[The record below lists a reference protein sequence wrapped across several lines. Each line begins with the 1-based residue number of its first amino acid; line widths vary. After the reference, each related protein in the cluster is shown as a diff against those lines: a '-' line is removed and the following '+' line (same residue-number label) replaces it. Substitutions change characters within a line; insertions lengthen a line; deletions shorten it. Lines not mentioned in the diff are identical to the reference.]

1 MLNRRSFVAA
11 TLAVAATPAAAQT
24 APWPS
29 KPIKLVVPYAPGGTT
44 DVVARMVAE
53 YLGQKLGQNI
63 IVDNKPG
70 KGAMVGTAL
79 VAKAAPDGYTLLV
92 GAPQIVV
99 LNPLFF
105 KDMRYDAVNGFSPI
119 SIAILSPNYIM
130 VHPETPVHSIRDLIG
145 WAKANPGKVFFASS
159 GFGSTGHLTG
169 LLLNKLGGIDMAHIG
184 YKGSA
189 GAVTEVIAGRVPVL
203 VDQPVPGIAQVRA
216 GKLRAIG
223 VGTTTRVPALPEVP
237 TVMEQGVADFE
248 SATWFGFFAP
258 RGTPQ
263 PILDRLTL
271 EVQKAMKLADVQSKF
286 VPSGYVPVGLSQAES
301 AARIEADRK
310 KWTALAVEAGVKPQ

>member
-1 MLNRRSFVAA
+1 MNRILVAL
-11 TLAVAATPAAAQT
+11 LAALLVPGAAFAQ
-24 APWPS
+24 AWPS
-29 KPIKLVVPYAPGGTT
+29 KPIRMIVPYGPGGST
-44 DVVARMVAE
+44 DLTGRVIGEKLQQALGVSIVVENRAGASGQIGAAE
-53 YLGQKLGQNI
+53 
-63 IVDNKPG
+63 
-70 KGAMVGTAL
+70 A
-79 VAKAAPDGYTLLV
+79 AKAAPDGYTLLV